1 MCLINFQINDHPNY
15 KLIIA
20 ANRDEFYERPTAP
33 AQFWDEEPNI
43 LAGQDLL
50 QKGTW
55 LGISKN
61 GRFAALTNYRDPD
74 HMKQGALSRGEIVK
88 NYLTAELAPE
98 DYLQHLKEKRE
109 DYVGFNVLVGNAD
122 KLFHYNNVLNDIN
135 EIQPGTHGLS
145 NATLNTS
152 WPKVV
157 KGKKELEKYSKGHE
171 KLDPEQLFSIVADA
185 EEADDASLPETGVG
199 LELERKLSS
208 LFIKMP
214 EYGTR
219 SSTVLLVDKANN
231 VTFIERTFE
240 KGVYKQEKRFDFKIT
255 KESLFN

>member
-1 MCLINFQINDHPNY
+1 MCLINFQVNDHPNY

-74 HMKQGALSRGEIVK
+74 HMKKGELSRGEIVK
-88 NYLTAELAPE
+88 DYLTADQSPE
-98 DYLQHLKEKRE
+98 EHLQHLKERRK
-109 DYVGFNVLVGNAD
+109 DYVGFNVLFGTPD
-122 KLFHYNNVLNDIN
+122 RLFHYNNVLEETT
-135 EIQPGTHGLS
+135 EIEPGTHGLS
-145 NATLNTS
+145 NATLNTP
-152 WPKVV
+152 WPKVI
-157 KGKKELEKYSKGHE
+157 KGKKQLREYVEGQNKM
-171 KLDPEQLFSIVADA
+171 DPAQLFSIVADA
-185 EEADDASLPETGVG
+185 EEADDSSLPETGIG

-208 LFIKMP
+208 LFIKTP

-219 SSTVLLVDKANN
+219 SSTVLLVDKQNN
-231 VTFIERTFE
+231 VTFLERTFS
-240 KGVYKQEKRFDFKIT
+240 KGEFKDEKRFDFKI
-255 KESLFN
+255 S

>member
-1 MCLINFQINDHPNY
+1 MCLINFQLNDHPTY

-20 ANRDEFYERPTAP
+20 ANRDEVYERPTAP
-33 AQFWDEEPNI
+33 AHFWEEEPNI

-55 LGISKN
+55 LGITKN
-61 GRFAALTNYRDPD
+61 GRFAALTNYRDPE
-74 HMKQGALSRGEIVK
+74 HMKKGALSRGEIVK
-88 NYLTAELAPE
+88 SYLTGGLSPE
-98 DYLQHLKEKRE
+98 AYIQQLKERKN

-122 KLFHYNNVLNDIN
+122 KLVHYNNVLDEQTNIP
-135 EIQPGTHGLS
+135 PGTHGLS
-145 NATLNTS
+145 NATLDTP

-157 KGKKELEKYSKGHE
+157 KGKKELKEYTGEHDKI
-171 KLDPEQLFSIVADA
+171 DPEQLFSIVADA
-185 EEADDASLPETGVG
+185 EESDEDSLPDTGVG

-219 SSTVLLVDKANN
+219 SSTVLLVDKENN
-231 VTFIERTFE
+231 LTFIERTFE
-240 KGVYKQEKRFDFKIT
+240 KGEYKNEKRFDFKIM
-255 KESLFN
+255 ESLFK